1 MSITF
6 NADEIFEMAI
16 EIELNGAKFYREAA
30 GNAADAEIKKMLL
43 DMALMED
50 GHVATFK
57 AMRKELGEQEKEQT
71 VYDPDNEAA
80 MYLQTMADSHGIEG
94 KKSMTEKLTGQEST
108 REILEIALNAEKD
121 SVVFYFGLR
130 GYVSAKAGKDR
141 VEAVIIEEISHI
153 TRLNQELA
161 ALDG

>member
-30 GNAADAEIKKMLL
+30 GNATDAEIKKMLIE
-43 DMALMED
+43 MALMED
-50 GHVATFK
+50 GHVVTFTK
-57 AMRKELGEQEKEQT
+57 MREDLGEQEKEQT
-71 VYDPDNEAA
+71 VYDPNNEAA

-94 KKSMTEKLTGQEST
+94 KKSVTEKLTGQEST

-130 GYVSAKAGKDR
+130 GYVSAQAGKDR
-141 VEAVIIEEISHI
+141 VEAVIVEEISHI